1 MDACMYGEPFDKP
14 EPPLLEFVVLA
25 FVVVG
30 VAAVV
35 VVAIFDVSV
44 VSSIGDHG
52 DMVMVMQTHVL
63 FRLQNK

>member
-1 MDACMYGEPFDKP
+1 MYGETFDKP

-35 VVAIFDVSV
+35 VVAIFGVSV

-52 DMVMVMQTHVL
+52 DHGDMVMQTHVL